1 VKHIGEFKMRFRSY
15 QSSPEYL
22 QYVEVFLSEDG
33 IPSFA
38 QYEQYSP
45 QYLEILLT
53 NVLLCPLVLMNST
66 KDLEKKK
73 QIKYECSAWAS
84 HLKDNFLGSGINCNS
99 LIRFVDWSLHYACE
113 LVGLVLPSN
122 VQVGSLPLATMN
134 IHCAPI
140 ETNTYCI
147 FIDPSCIAIAESYS
161 RQIFSDKLCTEIS
174 SELTNKIKSYLTDGI
189 GFSFDE
195 VVFDAKNLQFEELKA
210 SLFIHTLY
218 FALLHEYAHILNN
231 HVSLNNVLVVNH
243 KERVNAERESRFM
256 YSLTDIESFTFF
268 FKDTFQEFEA
278 DTWATYYLT
287 KIINTWTHSEE
298 ILRSKIS
305 LSAPI
310 LFLGILQAFE
320 TSHIASGQIII
331 DRHPAAL
338 DRIVVVDLV
347 LDSLNE
353 GLTDEARK
361 FVGNHVNSVIYRLSD
376 SPGGVSICDIS
387 IYWQIFDYLLT
398 LDENLLI
405 PGTLYNSLDTWKNK
419 NFRVIE
425 RTTAELKKRA
435 QGYNL

>member
-1 VKHIGEFKMRFRSY
+1 MSFRSY

-22 QYVEVFLSEDG
+22 RYVEAFISEDS

-38 QYEQYSP
+38 QYERYSP

-53 NVLLCPLVLMNST
+53 NVLLYPLVLMNST
-66 KDLEKKK
+66 KDLEKKE
-73 QIKYECSAWAS
+73 QIKFECSTWVS
-84 HLKDNFLGSGINCNS
+84 HLKDNYLKSGIKCNS
-99 LIRFVDWSLHYACE
+99 IIRFVDWSLHYACE

-140 ETNTYCI
+140 GANAYCI
-147 FIDPSCIAIAESYS
+147 FIDPSCIAILESYS
-161 RQIFSDKLCTEIS
+161 RQIFSDKLNTEIS
-174 SELTNKIKSYLTDGI
+174 IELTNKIKSYLIGTI

-195 VVFDAKNLQFEELKA
+195 VVFDAKNSQFEELKA

-218 FALLHEYAHILNN
+218 FALLHEYAHISNT
-231 HVSLNNVLVVNH
+231 HVSLNNVLVVNQ
-243 KERVNAERESRFM
+243 KEKINAERERYFM
-256 YSLTDIESFTFF
+256 YYLTEIESFTFF

-278 DTWATYYLT
+278 DTWATYYLA
-287 KIINTWTHSEE
+287 KIINTWRHSEE

-305 LSAPI
+305 LCAPI

-320 TSHIASGQIII
+320 TSNIASGQIINI

-338 DRIVVVDLV
+338 DRLIVVDLV

-361 FVGNHVNSVIYRLSD
+361 FIGNHVNSVIYRLSD
-376 SPGGVSICDIS
+376 SPGASSICDIS

-405 PGTLYNSLDTWKNK
+405 PGILYNSLDAWEDKNI
-419 NFRVIE
+419 RVIE
-425 RTTAELKKRA
+425 RTTAELKRRA
-435 QGYNL
+435 QGFNL

>member
-1 VKHIGEFKMRFRSY
+1 MSFRSY

-22 QYVEVFLSEDG
+22 RYVEAFISEDS

-38 QYEQYSP
+38 QYERYSP

-66 KDLEKKK
+66 KDLEKKE
-73 QIKYECSAWAS
+73 QIKFECSTWVS
-84 HLKDNFLGSGINCNS
+84 HLKDNYLRSGIKCNS
-99 LIRFVDWSLHYACE
+99 IIRFVDWSLHYACE

-140 ETNTYCI
+140 GANAYCI
-147 FIDPSCIAIAESYS
+147 FIDPSCIAILESYS
-161 RQIFSDKLCTEIS
+161 RQIFSDKLNTEIS
-174 SELTNKIKSYLTDGI
+174 IELTNKIKSYLIGTI

-195 VVFDAKNLQFEELKA
+195 VVFDAKNSQFEELKA

-218 FALLHEYAHILNN
+218 FALLHEYAHISNN
-231 HVSLNNVLVVNH
+231 HVSLNNVLVVNQ
-243 KERVNAERESRFM
+243 KEKINAERERYFM
-256 YSLTDIESFTFF
+256 YYLTEIESFTFF

-287 KIINTWTHSEE
+287 KIINTWRHSKE

-305 LSAPI
+305 QSAPI

-320 TSHIASGQIII
+320 TSNIASGQIII

-338 DRIVVVDLV
+338 DRLIVVDLV

-361 FVGNHVNSVIYRLSD
+361 FIGNHVNSVIYGLSD
-376 SPGGVSICDIS
+376 SPGASSICDIS
-387 IYWQIFDYLLT
+387 IYI
-398 LDENLLI
+398 I
-405 PGTLYNSLDTWKNK
+405 
-419 NFRVIE
+419 
-425 RTTAELKKRA
+425 
-435 QGYNL
+435 